1 MLGASPAPHPQSLN
15 PVGRRITLKDIAA
28 KCGVSVATVSYAL
41 RGDPRICKQTALA
54 VRTAAEQLGYRPDP
68 LLSALISYRPD
79 VRSER
84 LKGEVAMLYP
94 CEKASPRTRLFQ
106 VHRECFGQRMREHG
120 YSVSDFYLDTLGYSG
135 KRLRQI
141 LLARNI
147 RGVALAW
154 GFEVKTLPDFPWQEF
169 VVVSTERVMVHP
181 HLDRISMNHFRAI
194 RVVMDKI
201 RAKGHTRIALIFH
214 DDTPPVVKKNILGSY
229 LVEMQAAG
237 KAPGP
242 LTPFEYIR
250 GESPARFLRWFRATK
265 PTALLSAGLIDPAFF
280 EEAGLSFPHDCGFA
294 VAEIDE
300 SAPRRNSGIYVG
312 TVMGQTLAD
321 LLMRKIVTYD
331 NVSLRAEGQLLL
343 VNGVWHDGET
353 L

>member
-1 MLGASPAPHPQSLN
+1 
-15 PVGRRITLKDIAA
+15 VGRRITLKDIAA
-28 KCGVSVATVSYAL
+28 QCGVSVATVSYAL
-41 RGDPRICKQTALA
+41 REDPRIAKQTGQR
-54 VRTAAEQLGYRPDP
+54 VRAAAEQLGYRPDP
-68 LLSALISYRPD
+68 LLSALISYRSD
-79 VRSER
+79 VKSER

-94 CEKASPRTRLFQ
+94 CEKTSPRTRLFQ
-106 VHRECFGQRMREHG
+106 VHRECFGRRMVDHG
-120 YSVSDFYLDTLGYSG
+120 YSVSDFYLDTLGYSV

-154 GFEVKTLPDFPWQEF
+154 GFETTTLPDFPWQDF

-237 KAPGP
+237 KDPGP

-250 GESPARFLRWFRATK
+250 GESPARFLRWFHTTK
-265 PTALLSAGLIDPAFF
+265 PTALLCGGGIDRTFF
-280 EEAGLSFPHDCGFA
+280 KEAGLSFPVDCGFA
-294 VAEIDE
+294 AAEIDE
-300 SAPRRNSGIYVG
+300 GIPGKETGIYVG
-312 TVMGQTLAD
+312 AVMGQTLAD

-331 NVSLRAEGQLLL
+331 HVSLRAEGQLLL